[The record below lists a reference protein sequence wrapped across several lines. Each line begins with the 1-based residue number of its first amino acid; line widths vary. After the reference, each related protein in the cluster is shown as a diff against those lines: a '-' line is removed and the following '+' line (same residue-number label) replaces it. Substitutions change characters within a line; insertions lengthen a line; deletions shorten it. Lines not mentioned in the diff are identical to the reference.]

1 MYLVRAFNYCTIII
15 VAIAEV
21 SLYMKMCMML
31 AVRMMLA
38 VTAVYYCV
46 VVATTLGQLVRN
58 SFTLVCKLLATT
70 KINL

>member
-1 MYLVRAFNYCTIII
+1 
-15 VAIAEV
+15 
-21 SLYMKMCMML
+21 MKMCMML

-46 VVATTLGQLVRN
+46 AVATTLGQLVRN